1 MQQSTIFC
9 EAALNWSDVIE
20 MKQGYHLTE
29 AEIGQGGQF
38 GVYAF
43 QKPVAPADSK
53 FFLYRL
59 TITGEK
65 IVGNYG
71 SFIEAKQA
79 ALDDL
84 RDTLKNKFN

>member
-1 MQQSTIFC
+1 MEQNTTIFC
-9 EAALNWSDVIE
+9 EATLKWGDVIE

-38 GVYAF
+38 GMYAI
-43 QKPVAPADSK
+43 QKPILPADSK

-59 TITGEK
+59 SITGEK
-65 IVGNYG
+65 IVGNYR

-79 ALDDL
+79 ALEDL
-84 RDTLKNKFN
+84 RDTLKNKH